1 MYVSSVTING
11 KKLTG
16 TLLSHQEIMNG
27 GKIIFEMSNSP
38 INKK

>member
-1 MYVSSVTING
+1 MV

-16 TLLSHQEIMNG
+16 TLLSYQAILNG
-27 GKIIFEMSNSP
+27 GQIVFEMSNLP